1 MSGSLSIVFTGLCAL
16 VGNGDGRPA
25 DMLLLDAP
33 AVGEVRGVTLPA
45 HAPTLVVSLNDLAN
59 PDTSAPTRVIVGR
72 TEPSGRAEQL
82 GLWDLSAS
90 EVRIRAQ
97 GGAAGGVRFFRP
109 DEGATSWPEPPEE
122 VNDPAAWRDIRFV
135 ADMEA
140 LVGDGRIHPMF
151 LQEDDGSGNGLP
163 RAIATRIHLDAGLIE
178 AAIPSQATYRDD
190 RFEFRGEG
198 SGAAVRQ
205 ALTDTAQWSLHTEGA
220 AVAIDIVP
228 VDGGPV
234 RRLLL
239 APGDVTHRLYVSN
252 LPVVAKRG
260 VSRWRLFTLARTTTC
275 SCESRRGGRFRSS
288 CPRTRRDEDPVL
300 RATSSVLRLCSLVS
314 SAAHSVPPHLLRRL
328 PCFPARSAS

>member
-25 DMLLLDAP
+25 DILLLDAP

-252 LPVVAKRG
+252 LPVEASASEHAAGGRATGGEPMAALHFSAYYDLLLRKPAGRPLPELVPSYEARRG
-260 VSRWRLFTLARTTTC
+260 SGFARPIFCPPALFTRQ
-275 SCESRRGGRFRSS
+275 
-288 CPRTRRDEDPVL
+288 
-300 RATSSVLRLCSLVS
+300 
-314 SAAHSVPPHLLRRL
+314 
-328 PCFPARSAS
+328 